1 MQVTITP
8 PPGGIA
14 GTTPAPP
21 SKSQTIRALFIA
33 SLAPGTSHIRTPLVS
48 SDTESAARACRA
60 LGAHIEHTGTTY
72 TVTARP
78 PTSAAPTAAPT
89 PSPSPS
95 PPTVVD
101 IGNSGTSMYIAAAV
115 AALSARDT
123 ILDGDAQSRTRPI
136 APLVHALRALGAR
149 ITPPDTDN
157 ESTALTHIPLKIRG
171 PLRGGTVSIACPTS
185 QYLTAL
191 LLAAPLGQDTTSITV
206 TTLNEHPYIDMTL
219 QWLDS
224 QSIHYT
230 REKYDRFVIPGNQSY
245 RPFDSSIEGDY
256 SSAAFLLVAAALT
269 ARAPQGVTVT
279 NLQETS
285 TQADITIVDI
295 LAAMGTDIAHTG
307 KNSVT
312 LAPPAPGSA
321 STTGLRPIERD
332 LNAAPDL
339 LPILMV
345 ACCYA
350 HGTSRLYNIA
360 HARIKESDRITVMAT
375 ELRKMGANIT
385 EYPDQVH
392 ITGTPQG
399 MRGALL
405 ASHGDHRVAMSL
417 TVAALAAIGPSTID
431 DAACVAITFPDFF
444 AIIEKLSTGKSIEYT
459 APPVK

>member
-78 PTSAAPTAAPT
+78 PTTAA
-89 PSPSPS
+89 SPS
-95 PPTVVD
+95 PPAVVD

-115 AALSARDT
+115 AALSARET

-136 APLVHALRALGAR
+136 APLATALRALGAR
-149 ITPPDTDN
+149 ITSAADKESPAAPP
-157 ESTALTHIPLKIRG
+157 THIPLKIRG

-191 LLAAPLGQDTTSITV
+191 LLAAPLGQDTTTITV
-206 TTLNEHPYIDMTL
+206 TTLNERPYIDMTL

-224 QSIHYT
+224 QAIHYT

-279 NLQETS
+279 NLQATS

-295 LAAMGTDIAHTG
+295 LAAMGADIAHTG

-312 LAPPAPGSA
+312 LAPAPRGSA
-321 STTGLRPIERD
+321 PTTGLRPIERD
-332 LNAAPDL
+332 LNPAPDL

-392 ITGTPQG
+392 ITGTPRG
-399 MRGALL
+399 LRGAPL

-417 TVAALAAIGPSTID
+417 TVAALAATGPSTID

-459 APPVK
+459 NPPVK